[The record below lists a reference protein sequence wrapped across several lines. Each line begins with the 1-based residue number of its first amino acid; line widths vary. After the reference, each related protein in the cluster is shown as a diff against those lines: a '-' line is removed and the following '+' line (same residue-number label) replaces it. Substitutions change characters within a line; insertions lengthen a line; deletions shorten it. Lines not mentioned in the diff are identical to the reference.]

1 MVFNVSKRN
10 AYHNEELGEMTYAEG
25 QESNNNESNF
35 GVFHKRSLCIYKTMQ
50 NLKIPA
56 DSELLPPDMCL

>member
-25 QESNNNESNF
+25 QESNNNESKNKIKYTPFLEKFFCNF
-35 GVFHKRSLCIYKTMQ
+35 KW
-50 NLKIPA
+50 
-56 DSELLPPDMCL
+56 